1 MYRYTVHLRLLD
13 SALDSMCQGSTVSVV
28 SPHERSALLG
38 NLHSTTHLVW
48 SSVVCVHKITEW
60 VEGVC
65 VFNPFCT
72 SVPLS
77 SIFFQH
83 ATQLVGSLKV
93 FVILGLLP
101 TWKFLEHVIT
111 AIAFITSYFCCRLF
125 LYLLQVVNIYLI
137 DFVLIWQHDGLL
149 STNSLY
155 AFDNDGL
162 VFFEIVN

>member
-1 MYRYTVHLRLLD
+1 MIK
-13 SALDSMCQGSTVSVV
+13 CSVC
-28 SPHERSALLG
+28 SQNNRMSRRGACLQPILHERSAL
-38 NLHSTTHLVW
+38 
-48 SSVVCVHKITEW
+48 
-60 VEGVC
+60 
-65 VFNPFCT
+65 FY
-72 SVPLS
+72 
-77 SIFFQH
+77 FFQH

-162 VFFEIVN
+162 VFLNSKLGISKEKSRSPEAYSRWGLKGAKYAHRSYLVVELRTRRQTL